1 LEKLPNWIP
10 ELQNLVTLILFF
22 SSLEEDPL
30 PCVQA
35 LPNLI
40 TLSLNHAYDGEQLH
54 FEEGGFRKLKRLT
67 LRELKKLKMVEI
79 DRGSLP
85 GLEQLEIGPCPQMKE
100 VPSGIQH
107 LESLKILDFYEMH
120 REFVLRMQPDGGEDY
135 WKVKKVTTIR
145 LRYRIKGER
154 YQIYKLGDSDLL
166 ERLQG

>member
-1 LEKLPNWIP
+1 LKKLLNWIP
-10 ELQNLVTLILFF
+10 ELQNLVALGLFY
-22 SSLEEDPL
+22 SSLEEYPL

-40 TLSLNHAYDGEQLH
+40 TLSLNNVYDGEQLH
-54 FEEGGFRKLKRLT
+54 FEVGSFRKLKKLT
-67 LRELKKLKMVEI
+67 LIEMEKLKMVKK

-107 LESLKILDFYEMH
+107 LESLKMNNFYEMQ

-135 WKVKKVTTIR
+135 
-145 LRYRIKGER
+145 
-154 YQIYKLGDSDLL
+154 
-166 ERLQG
+166 

>member
-1 LEKLPNWIP
+1 LKKLLNWIP
-10 ELQNLVTLILFF
+10 ELQNLVALGLFY
-22 SSLEEDPL
+22 SSLEEYPL

-40 TLSLNHAYDGEQLH
+40 TLSLNNVYDGEQLH
-54 FEEGGFRKLKRLT
+54 FEVGSFRKLKKLT
-67 LRELKKLKMVEI
+67 LIEMEKLKMVKK

-107 LESLKILDFYEMH
+107 LESLKMINFYEMQ

-135 WKVKKVTTIR
+135 
-145 LRYRIKGER
+145 
-154 YQIYKLGDSDLL
+154 
-166 ERLQG
+166 